1 MLPTILGIA
10 GIGFVSGLALLHWLT
25 LAAVSLAGT
34 IVFVLASPWDWL
46 LLPKWFG
53 LLTIYQLAY
62 LTGAALQVWLA
73 GRSQSEISTPVRSQD
88 LQGERI
94 LIVEDEPLVAA
105 VLAEEIEAASGQP
118 VGPATSVAEA
128 LRIIEA
134 EDVDAAVLDIKLV
147 DGEVTPVALELIRRK
162 VPFVILTGV
171 RTPREI
177 TERRPAVPIFRKPIP
192 ASSPI
197 RSLAEQIRRA
207 GKPRKPALKAS

>member
-1 MLPTILGIA
+1 M
-10 GIGFVSGLALLHWLT
+10 
-25 LAAVSLAGT
+25 
-34 IVFVLASPWDWL
+34 
-46 LLPKWFG
+46 
-53 LLTIYQLAY
+53 
-62 LTGAALQVWLA
+62 
-73 GRSQSEISTPVRSQD
+73 
-88 LQGERI
+88 
-94 LIVEDEPLVAA
+94 
-105 VLAEEIEAASGQP
+105 
-118 VGPATSVAEA
+118 
-128 LRIIEA
+128 
-134 EDVDAAVLDIKLV
+134 DAAVLDIKLV